1 MARVRPLG
9 LPSINDMPAM
19 LREYSPKDWPPPID
33 RAEAMAQTF
42 GRARMV
48 AIVSR
53 SMWSAARREWLAS
66 HGLRTMRDLAPGE
79 GS

>member
-1 MARVRPLG
+1 MARVRPQG
-9 LPSINDMPAM
+9 LPSIDNMPPM
-19 LREYSPKDWPPPID
+19 LREHSPKDWPPPLD
-33 RAEAMAQTF
+33 RVEAMAPTF

-53 SMWSAARREWLAS
+53 SLWSTARREWLTAQ
-66 HGLRTMRDLAPGE
+66 GLRTMRDLAPGE